1 MWRVGPYSKEF
12 VMKAP
17 HMLYSNY
24 VFCVL
29 ISLQSCEDEEGGLCE
44 VVDCCLLCFHGRGS
58 FGEHLM
64 SHAHWPNVVVVGPL
78 LGEMPLCND
87 TREHTR

>member
-1 MWRVGPYSKEF
+1 
-12 VMKAP
+12 
-17 HMLYSNY
+17 MLYSNY

-29 ISLQSCEDEEGGLCE
+29 INSLQGGLCE

-58 FGEHLM
+58 FGEHIM

-78 LGEMPLCND
+78 LGEIPLCND
-87 TREHTR
+87 TREHTG

>member
-1 MWRVGPYSKEF
+1 M
-12 VMKAP
+12 
-17 HMLYSNY
+17 
-24 VFCVL
+24 
-29 ISLQSCEDEEGGLCE
+29 
-44 VVDCCLLCFHGRGS
+44 VDCCLFCFHGRGS

-87 TREHTR
+87 TRERTR

>member
-1 MWRVGPYSKEF
+1 
-12 VMKAP
+12 MKAP

-44 VVDCCLLCFHGRGS
+44 VIDCCLLCLHGKGS
-58 FGEHLM
+58 CGVHQRSRWLNEVIIGHLLM
-64 SHAHWPNVVVVGPL
+64 NSNQ
-78 LGEMPLCND
+78 
-87 TREHTR
+87 